1 MAVIESACI
10 MLVSLLIDEIRLQS
24 TDKTTGTTAVIS
36 GSGHQPHRPHV
47 VPRIRHL
54 RRILLRSL
62 LPVTNALA
70 NDGELLDEPNP
81 TSLSGILL
89 KGVSLRPH
97 SAHALLPLAH
107 AGLTPLS
114 SSSSRYS
121 NSSQASRPSSQI
133 HHQQSCSLGDSAG
146 FEVGSRVEHDSNF
159 TTPTNTASHN
169 SPMTAD
175 SSLPDPL
182 SPPSLNHKHKA
193 STMSFVDRDS
203 STQLAPLVPL
213 NVLDVP
219 LTSPLQNREADPI
232 SDTAMLPDG
241 SWAENNVNAPEPT
254 LAVDIRP
261 ELPHNIGLQPL
272 AKRLHELRLT
282 PDTGPMSSSTSSASV
297 HQMFQEHLSTVF
309 YASCDRLY
317 CSYFT
322 LSCSEEGVP
331 FYISEWADWSNNPSW
346 EIVLENIEAMGL
358 NLHLSQFQF
367 TLYVYCVDSASVL
380 PFLSRSIALTEMTF
394 IGKDLA
400 DLDTQLFNNTVLIE
414 LDDGLYIPTTT
425 YAKGCKSKDD
435 SDVALRLT
443 KVKTRNAHAS
453 YKYALLKKLIDIQ
466 CRLADLRSS
475 TSSILAQ
482 SSDYFS
488 ALEADEFRV
497 REAENINARI
507 CVIEN
512 AIMEQTHE
520 LQARGLRLAEMRL
533 ALQDRRIH
541 LAKLQAEKSDETKTF
556 MRARGGLSLTRKEM
570 SRILAQL
577 VKRRKLL
584 IDGLRS
590 FFPLTETDGFC
601 IRGIKLPNSNFTGQD
616 DERIAT
622 ALGFAVHFI
631 TLLAYYLDVPLRYY
645 IIPVSSRSTVWD
657 VVSQQFQGSKEFP
670 LYARGSERI
679 RFEYAVFLVNKNVE
693 QLLNYVG
700 RPIKNLRNTLPNLM
714 LLCDTIDAWR
724 ELDEEECLGIP
735 AVDWAGMRGSDATQ
749 AMSDSYSAQGSTV
762 PSEMGDA
769 SGTYLAT
776 TPGDKPNIK
785 TINGPTEVDLQHGII
800 GASRLITRRGGGSDA
815 GQSYLQYQIP
825 TAKHSPDVR
834 LKGPIQWI
842 EAGGESH
849 CSTGSYE
856 DDSTSDNGTGRSY
869 AEPSLSNFPSEDG
882 EPVRESM
889 VPSSL
894 AQDSSTYPDGT
905 VSLDGTLSA
914 NNNNRQA
921 GRKQVRHVS
930 SAPRLSLLSRL
941 LWGSSEP
948 RHSPKLEMVV
958 DDEGESEHA
967 L

>member
-601 IRGIKLPNSNFTGQD
+601 IRGHQ
-616 DERIAT
+616 AT
-622 ALGFAVHFI
+622 
-631 TLLAYYLDVPLRYY
+631 
-645 IIPVSSRSTVWD
+645 
-657 VVSQQFQGSKEFP
+657 QFQFYRMFLVGKVDALFLVISIADSVDRFP